1 MIYVCYDSVG
11 RQKTTSCE
19 YVGSK
24 GECWTDIVRKI
35 NGLCGGKSNCT
46 IEVPNH
52 DLHKWS
58 GCKNGFTYLKAQYKC
73 VGVRVASKQACD
85 SHSYIILKSE
95 SAYVSSSIAQ
105 SIGVGTVNCPWRIRR
120 PPGQTIALTAIIF
133 NVTEGCHRLF
143 DVHDLETGAEKT
155 VTACNTSYRYY
166 EQIGNFS
173 NRVEIVMNVK
183 FNNPRERHEFVVYYE
198 GE

>member
-1 MIYVCYDSVG
+1 MCYYSAG
-11 RQKTTSCE
+11 RQRTTSCK
-19 YVGSK
+19 YVGST
-24 GECWTDIVRKI
+24 GECWTDVKRKV
-35 NGLCGGKSNCT
+35 NGLCGGKRNCT
-46 IEVPNH
+46 IGVPNL
-52 DLHKWS
+52 DLQKWS
-58 GCKNGFTYLKAQYKC
+58 GCKNGLTYLKAQYRC

-105 SIGVGTVNCPWRIRR
+105 SIGIGTENCPWRIQR

-173 NRVEIVMNVK
+173 NRVEIKMNAK
-183 FNNPRERHEFVVYYE
+183 FNNPREQHEFVVYYE
-198 GE
+198 G